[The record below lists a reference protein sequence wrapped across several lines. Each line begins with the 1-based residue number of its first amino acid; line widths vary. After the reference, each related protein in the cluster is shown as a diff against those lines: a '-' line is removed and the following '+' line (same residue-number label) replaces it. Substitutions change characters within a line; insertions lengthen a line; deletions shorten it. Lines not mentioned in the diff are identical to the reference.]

1 MEKLSVI
8 IPVSDQPE
16 DAREVLQSVDAAVD
30 FLRRHPEGQGV
41 GVEVVVV
48 DDGSHPATRP
58 VLEEHARGRPGYQL
72 FLRGEPSNRACA
84 RNLGASL
91 AAGDLFFFLD
101 GDGLFLENHLLDC
114 LKVFQDH
121 PEVDFVKSP
130 IVLSDP
136 VHPDWVGGSPTAWS

>member
-48 DDGSHPATRP
+48 DDSSHPATRP
-58 VLEEHARGRPGYQL
+58 LLEEHARGRPGYQL
-72 FLRGEPSNRACA
+72 LLRGEPTNRACA
-84 RNLGASL
+84 RNLARRWRPATSSSSSTATASSSRTTCSI
-91 AAGDLFFFLD
+91 ASRSSRIT
-101 GDGLFLENHLLDC
+101 
-114 LKVFQDH
+114 
-121 PEVDFVKSP
+121 PRS
-130 IVLSDP
+130 IS
-136 VHPDWVGGSPTAWS
+136 